1 METLVLTIAIAVFAY
16 FGVIWF
22 IIYLSVS
29 SMERFRRKLLK
40 ENEHDTHL

>member
-1 METLVLTIAIAVFAY
+1 METVVLIVAIAVFAY

-22 IIYLSVS
+22 IFYLSNS

-40 ENEHDTHL
+40 ENQNDA